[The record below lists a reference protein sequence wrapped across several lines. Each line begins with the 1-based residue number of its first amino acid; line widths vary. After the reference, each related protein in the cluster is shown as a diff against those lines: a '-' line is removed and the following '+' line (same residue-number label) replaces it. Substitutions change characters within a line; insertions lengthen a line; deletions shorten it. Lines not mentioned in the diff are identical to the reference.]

1 MVQLIA
7 LYRRPDDPQTFL
19 RRYREEH
26 LPLARQMPGL
36 MRMEDGPIEGLGSPL
51 AYWYMATLS
60 FPDRQ
65 TFEESQRAPISR
77 EAAKALMSFAK
88 GLVDFALR
96 EVAE

>member
-7 LYRRPDDPQTFL
+7 LYRRPEDPEAFL

-36 MRMEDGPIEGLGSPL
+36 LSIEAGPLEGLGTDAP
-51 AYWYMATLS
+51 YWYMATLS
-60 FPDRQ
+60 FPSREA
-65 TFEESQRAPISR
+65 FEESQRAPVSR
-77 EAAKALMSFAK
+77 EAAKVLMGFAR

-96 EVAE
+96 EVGE